1 MNYKHAI
8 YLLFPYFVM
17 AILGSITQLTYNQA
31 GPGGEMISF
40 LTEAGNPD
48 IVVFDTPQI
57 ADSAGGSL
65 GTLNSALSLANASF
79 NAFTTFVKMAALDF
93 DFFDQHDFFTL
104 VRVGFLLLW
113 TPLILL
119 LTLDLMKVLTGVFRF

>member
-17 AILGSITQLTYNQA
+17 AILGSITQLNYNQA

-79 NAFTTFVKMAALDF
+79 NAFFNDF
-93 DFFDQHDFFTL
+93 S
-104 VRVGFLLLW
+104 G
-113 TPLILL
+113 
-119 LTLDLMKVLTGVFRF
+119 DLKI